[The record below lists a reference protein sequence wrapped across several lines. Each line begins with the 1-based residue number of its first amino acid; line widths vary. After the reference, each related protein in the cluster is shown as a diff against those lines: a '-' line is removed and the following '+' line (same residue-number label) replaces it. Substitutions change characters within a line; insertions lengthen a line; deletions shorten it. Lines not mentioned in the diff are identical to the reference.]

1 MKYSKRNIGKVLLGT
16 VAGVLS
22 TAAVAGIVVAS
33 VPQLR
38 EPALDEIAKQ
48 SNIYQTVTEEN
59 DELKV
64 EISELNTQK
73 EDLSNRINELVEQK
87 EILLSSLTELDNQ
100 INVSQDEVTLETL
113 NEKKV
118 EILNSVNELN
128 VEITKLNDDIETLNA
143 RIEELE
149 GQKSDYVIDVMP
161 FDALYMARDV
171 ECDDVVEFKALSSN
185 TLSGEDFYNLSS
197 GSWVFLDFEGDDLV
211 IIKDASGRFVGSS
224 TVFREGYNFS
234 ENFNYSVE
242 IFDASGRAIDVNELE
257 HATNYGFSVKYEKT
271 FDTSNNIENLK
282 ILIDL
287 AVTI

>member
-1 MKYSKRNIGKVLLGT
+1 MGTFKNIILGT
-16 VAGVLS
+16 V
-22 TAAVAGIVVAS
+22 GIVVAGS
-33 VPQLR
+33 AIALAVPQTRNLI
-38 EPALDEIAKQ
+38 LDEIAKQ

-59 DELKV
+59 DKLKV

-73 EDLSNRINELVEQK
+73 EDLSNRINELVEQE

-118 EILNSVNELN
+118 EILNSVNELY

-149 GQKSDYVIDVMP
+149 GQKSDYVIDVIP

-171 ECDDVVEFKALSSN
+171 ECNDVVEFKALSSN

-197 GSWVFLDFEGDDLV
+197 GSWVFLDFEGDNLLT
-211 IIKDASGRFVGSS
+211 IKDASGRFVGSS
-224 TVFREGYNFS
+224 TEFREGYNFS